1 MSPSSSRLVP
11 FLLAGVGAVLV
22 VGVLAV
28 GISLGG
34 LSSLQALWHKPN
46 QESSYPTEQQPSA
59 ELASGE
65 PDTLIVPPDVV
76 RTMRIQTAAAQRAT
90 KPRALELDGWL
101 AFDINRLARVH
112 SRFAGEVVQV
122 GEEAENR
129 TGKATEM
136 RVLSPGDHVKKGQ
149 LLAVVWSKDLG
160 EKKSELVDAL
170 SQLRLDRETL
180 TRLEE
185 LARSGATSEASLRQA
200 RRNYEADV
208 NAVARAERTLRSWRL
223 TEAEIDAV
231 KAEAERIR
239 QRGEQ
244 RDKEHDRDWAKVEV
258 RAPQDGTILEKNVN
272 VGDIVD
278 TATDLYK
285 IADLRTLAVW
295 AHVYEDDL
303 PALLALP
310 PEQRTWEVHLPA
322 DPSVG
327 PLKGTIERI
336 SEIIDPNQHTALAVG
351 TVDNAEGRL
360 RVGQFITATVTL
372 PPLPYEVVIPTR
384 ALIEDGHGSIV
395 FIQEDPARPRYT
407 ERRVDVLR
415 RMLDGV
421 GVRSKLNSEQ
431 EKKGLSALRPGDLVV
446 SSGAVEL
453 RTALEELQAAAAPQP
468 AGQAGKEA
476 ARTPP

>member
-1 MSPSSSRLVP
+1 MSPRTGRFVP
-11 FLLAGVGAVLV
+11 FLVAPI
-22 VGVLAV
+22 GVLLVAALLV
-28 GISLGG
+28 TGFALGW
-34 LSSLQALWHKPN
+34 LSSVQAWWRKPN
-46 QESSYPTEQQPSA
+46 PDIAGPAELKAGA
-59 ELASGE
+59 ELAPGE
-65 PDTLIVPPDVV
+65 PDTLVLPPDVV
-76 RTMRIQTAAAQRAT
+76 RAMHIQTAAAQRAT
-90 KPRALELDGWL
+90 KPRTLELDGWL
-101 AFDINRLARVH
+101 ALDANHLARIH

-122 GEEAENR
+122 GDMPENATGAR
-129 TGKATEM
+129 TEL
-136 RVLSPGDHVKKGQ
+136 RVLRPGDHVAKDQ

-185 LARSGATSEASLRQA
+185 LARNGATSEASVRQA

-244 RDKEHDRDWAKVEV
+244 RDKEHDRDWAKVDV
-258 RAPQDGTILEKNVN
+258 RSPLDGTILEKNVT

-303 PALLALP
+303 PALLALSP
-310 PEQRTWEVHLPA
+310 GEKTWEVRLPA
-322 DPSVG
+322 DPNVG

-336 SEIIDPNQHTALAVG
+336 GEIIDPNQHTALAVG
-351 TVDNAEGRL
+351 TVDNAAGRL
-360 RVGQFITATVTL
+360 RVGQFITAAVTL
-372 PPLPYEVVIPTR
+372 PSLPYEVLIPTR
-384 ALIEDGHGSIV
+384 ALIEDGHGSLV
-395 FIQEDPARPRYT
+395 FVQEDPPRPRYT
-407 ERRVDVLR
+407 QRRVDVLR
-415 RMLDGV
+415 RLLDGV
-421 GVRSKLNSEQ
+421 GVRSKLNPEQ
-431 EKKGLSALRPGDLVV
+431 ETKGLSALRPGAQVV

-453 RTALEELQAAAAPQP
+453 RTALEEL
-468 AGQAGKEA
+468 KA
-476 ARTPP
+476 ARAPP

>member
-1 MSPSSSRLVP
+1 MSPQSARLVP
-11 FLLAGVGAVLV
+11 FLLAGVGALLV
-22 VGVLAV
+22 VGLLAV

-34 LSSLQALWHKPN
+34 LTSLQNWLHKPN
-46 QESSYPTEQQPSA
+46 PDSTSPAEPQSGV
-59 ELASGE
+59 ELAAGE
-65 PDTLIVPPDVV
+65 PDTIVLPPDVV
-76 RTMRIQTAAAQRAT
+76 RTMRIQTATVQRAT
-90 KPRALELDGWL
+90 QPRTLELDGWL
-101 AFDINRLARVH
+101 ALDANRLVRVH
-112 SRFAGEVVQV
+112 SRFAGEVMQV
-122 GEEAENR
+122 GEE
-129 TGKATEM
+129 TDSSHGVPTET
-136 RVLSPGDHVKKGQ
+136 RVLRPGDHVKKGQ

-185 LARSGATSEASLRQA
+185 LARTGATSEASVRQA
-200 RRNYEADV
+200 RRNYESDV

-322 DPSVG
+322 DPIVG
-327 PLKGTIERI
+327 PLKGRIERI
-336 SEIIDPNQHTALAVG
+336 GDIIDPNQHTALAFG

-360 RVGQFITATVTL
+360 RVGEFITATVLL
-372 PPLPYEVVIPTR
+372 PPLPYEVLIPTR

-395 FIQEDPARPRYT
+395 FIQEDPTRPRYT
-407 ERRVDVLR
+407 ERHVDVLR

-421 GVRSKLNSEQ
+421 GVRSKLSSEQ
-431 EKKGLSALRPGDLVV
+431 EKKGLTALRPGEQVV

-468 AGQAGKEA
+468 TGNVGSEA
-476 ARTPP
+476 AKTPP